1 MNKKGFTLTE
11 LIVVIV
17 IIGLVL
23 LIVIPVSSN
32 IMQNNAEE
40 KGKFYVQTL
49 ENAVNTYCDMYK
61 TNNVTL
67 EELTSEGLF
76 KTDGSNGVS
85 TDLTEATF
93 ETAHGG
99 YDPVYANQDAD
110 RVLPVDIITELL
122 AEGKIGSMHKY
133 YYSTVGNGTAVANA
147 LKYAKEIG
155 EKLVEDHVDA
165 VILTST

>member
-61 TNNVTL
+61 TDNVTL
-67 EELTSEGLF
+67 EELKREGLF
-76 KTDGSNGVS
+76 KTESSNGVS
-85 TDLTEATF
+85 
-93 ETAHGG
+93 
-99 YDPVYANQDAD
+99 AN
-110 RVLPVDIITELL
+110 L
-122 AEGKIGSMHKY
+122 EGKDEFSRENDG
-133 YYSTVGNGTAVANA
+133 TVKFNGQDLIISVIINGTEYSCSKAEC
-147 LKYAKEIG
+147 K
-155 EKLVEDHVDA
+155 
-165 VILTST
+165 

>member
-40 KGKFYVQTL
+40 KGTFYVQTL

-61 TNNVTL
+61 TNNVKFSEL
-67 EELTSEGLF
+67 ETEGLF
-76 KTDGSNGVS
+76 SKNSNRVSSDDLNGASFQISLAGEVQIMKETENTYSSISLNVTINGNSYNCNKT
-85 TDLTEATF
+85 
-93 ETAHGG
+93 
-99 YDPVYANQDAD
+99 
-110 RVLPVDIITELL
+110 
-122 AEGKIGSMHKY
+122 KC
-133 YYSTVGNGTAVANA
+133 
-147 LKYAKEIG
+147 
-155 EKLVEDHVDA
+155 EKND
-165 VILTST
+165 

>member
-32 IMQNNAEE
+32 IMQNNAKE

-61 TNNVTL
+61 TDSVTL
-67 EELTSEGLF
+67 EQLTNEGLF
-76 KTDGSNGVS
+76 KTESSNGVRAKLEN
-85 TDLTEATF
+85 TDKFFRENDGTVKFSSNDLEINDLEITVIINETEYTCDK
-93 ETAHGG
+93 T
-99 YDPVYANQDAD
+99 NC
-110 RVLPVDIITELL
+110 
-122 AEGKIGSMHKY
+122 
-133 YYSTVGNGTAVANA
+133 
-147 LKYAKEIG
+147 
-155 EKLVEDHVDA
+155 EKK
-165 VILTST
+165 

>member
-61 TNNVTL
+61 TNEVTL
-67 EELTSEGLF
+67 KDLTDEGLF
-76 KTDGSNGVS
+76 KTVSSNGVS
-85 TDLTEATF
+85 TSLKEATF
-93 ETAHGG
+93 SRANGIVQLDDEELKI
-99 YDPVYANQDAD
+99 PVT
-110 RVLPVDIITELL
+110 I
-122 AEGKIGSMHKY
+122 
-133 YYSTVGNGTAVANA
+133 NGTEYSCSKTECN
-147 LKYAKEIG
+147 KTKN
-155 EKLVEDHVDA
+155 
-165 VILTST
+165 

>member
-61 TNNVTL
+61 TNEVTL
-67 EELTSEGLF
+67 GELKSEGLF
-76 KTDGSNGVS
+76 KESSNGVRAKLEN
-85 TDLTEATF
+85 TDQFFRENDGTVKFKGQDLKITVKINETEYTCDKTKC
-93 ETAHGG
+93 E
-99 YDPVYANQDAD
+99 
-110 RVLPVDIITELL
+110 E
-122 AEGKIGSMHKY
+122 
-133 YYSTVGNGTAVANA
+133 
-147 LKYAKEIG
+147 
-155 EKLVEDHVDA
+155 
-165 VILTST
+165 

>member
-61 TNNVTL
+61 TNNVML
-67 EELTSEGLF
+67 KDLKSEGLF
-76 KTDGSNGVS
+76 KESTNGVRAKLEN
-85 TDLTEATF
+85 TDKFFREDDGTVKFKGQDLKITVKINETEYTCDK
-93 ETAHGG
+93 TKC
-99 YDPVYANQDAD
+99 
-110 RVLPVDIITELL
+110 I
-122 AEGKIGSMHKY
+122 KS
-133 YYSTVGNGTAVANA
+133 S
-147 LKYAKEIG
+147 
-155 EKLVEDHVDA
+155 
-165 VILTST
+165 

>member
-32 IMQNNAEE
+32 IIQNNAEE

-76 KTDGSNGVS
+76 KTESSNGVS
-85 TDLTEATF
+85 TNL
-93 ETAHGG
+93 GG
-99 YDPVYANQDAD
+99 NVEFSRENDGTVKFNNKELEISVKINGANYICSKTKC
-110 RVLPVDIITELL
+110 V
-122 AEGKIGSMHKY
+122 
-133 YYSTVGNGTAVANA
+133 N
-147 LKYAKEIG
+147 
-155 EKLVEDHVDA
+155 
-165 VILTST
+165 

>member
-67 EELTSEGLF
+67 EELTREGLF
-76 KTDGSNGVS
+76 KTESSNGVS
-85 TDLTEATF
+85 PNLEEKDEFSRENDGTVKFNGQDLEISVKIN
-93 ETAHGG
+93 ETN
-99 YDPVYANQDAD
+99 YICSKTKCVN
-110 RVLPVDIITELL
+110 
-122 AEGKIGSMHKY
+122 
-133 YYSTVGNGTAVANA
+133 
-147 LKYAKEIG
+147 
-155 EKLVEDHVDA
+155 
-165 VILTST
+165 

>member
-61 TNNVTL
+61 TDSVTL
-67 EELTSEGLF
+67 KDLTREGLF
-76 KTDGSNGVS
+76 KTGSSNGVS
-85 TDLTEATF
+85 TSLKEATF
-93 ETAHGG
+93 FRANGIVQLGDKELKIPVTINETK
-99 YDPVYANQDAD
+99 YTCSK
-110 RVLPVDIITELL
+110 TECR
-122 AEGKIGSMHKY
+122 K
-133 YYSTVGNGTAVANA
+133 T
-147 LKYAKEIG
+147 
-155 EKLVEDHVDA
+155 
-165 VILTST
+165 

>member
-40 KGKFYVQTL
+40 KGTFYVQTL

-61 TNNVTL
+61 TNKVTL
-67 EELTSEGLF
+67 KDLTSEGLF
-76 KTDGSNGVS
+76 KTKSSNGVS
-85 TDLTEATF
+85 TNLTDATF
-93 ETAHGG
+93 SRNEDGTVSYINGKLEIT
-99 YDPVYANQDAD
+99 V
-110 RVLPVDIITELL
+110 II
-122 AEGKIGSMHKY
+122 
-133 YYSTVGNGTAVANA
+133 NGTEYTCS
-147 LKYAKEIG
+147 KTKC
-155 EKLVEDHVDA
+155 
-165 VILTST
+165 S

>member
-32 IMQNNAEE
+32 IMQNNVEE

-61 TNNVTL
+61 TDNVTL
-67 EELTSEGLF
+67 EELKREGLF
-76 KTDGSNGVS
+76 KTESSNGVS
-85 TDLTEATF
+85 TKLTDATF
-93 ETAHGG
+93 SREADGTVKFFNG
-99 YDPVYANQDAD
+99 QD
-110 RVLPVDIITELL
+110 LIISV
-122 AEGKIGSMHKY
+122 II
-133 YYSTVGNGTAVANA
+133 NGTEYSCSKAEC
-147 LKYAKEIG
+147 K
-155 EKLVEDHVDA
+155 
-165 VILTST
+165 

>member
-32 IMQNNAEE
+32 IMQNNTEE

-61 TNNVTL
+61 TNNVML
-67 EELTSEGLF
+67 KDLKSEGLF
-76 KTDGSNGVS
+76 KTESSNGVR
-85 TDLTEATF
+85 TNNLQDEANF
-93 ETAHGG
+93 YRE
-99 YDPVYANQDAD
+99 
-110 RVLPVDIITELL
+110 
-122 AEGKIGSMHKY
+122 
-133 YYSTVGNGTAVANA
+133 NGTVKFNNKELEIPVRINGANYICS
-147 LKYAKEIG
+147 KAKCI
-155 EKLVEDHVDA
+155 K
-165 VILTST
+165 SS

>member
-32 IMQNNAEE
+32 IIQNNAEE

-61 TNNVTL
+61 TNEVTL
-67 EELTSEGLF
+67 KDLTDEGLF
-76 KTDGSNGVS
+76 KTVSSNGVS
-85 TDLTEATF
+85 MSLKEATF
-93 ETAHGG
+93 SRANGIVQLDDEEL
-99 YDPVYANQDAD
+99 DDEELKIPVT
-110 RVLPVDIITELL
+110 I
-122 AEGKIGSMHKY
+122 
-133 YYSTVGNGTAVANA
+133 NGTEYSCSKTECN
-147 LKYAKEIG
+147 
-155 EKLVEDHVDA
+155 
-165 VILTST
+165 

>member
-61 TNNVTL
+61 TDNVTL
-67 EELTSEGLF
+67 GELTSEGLF
-76 KTDGSNGVS
+76 KTESSNGVS
-85 TDLTEATF
+85 TNLGGNVEFSRVNGIVQRNDTEKDEEF
-93 ETAHGG
+93 KILVIING
-99 YDPVYANQDAD
+99 ANY
-110 RVLPVDIITELL
+110 ICSKTECS
-122 AEGKIGSMHKY
+122 KS
-133 YYSTVGNGTAVANA
+133 S
-147 LKYAKEIG
+147 
-155 EKLVEDHVDA
+155 
-165 VILTST
+165 

>member
-67 EELTSEGLF
+67 EVLTSEGLF
-76 KTDGSNGVS
+76 KTESSNGVS
-85 TDLTEATF
+85 TKLTDATF
-93 ETAHGG
+93 SRKPDGTVKVDG
-99 YDPVYANQDAD
+99 QD
-110 RVLPVDIITELL
+110 LIISV
-122 AEGKIGSMHKY
+122 II
-133 YYSTVGNGTAVANA
+133 NGTEYTCD
-147 LKYAKEIG
+147 KTKC
-155 EKLVEDHVDA
+155 EKK
-165 VILTST
+165 

>member
-40 KGKFYVQTL
+40 KGTFYVQTL

-61 TNNVTL
+61 TNEVTL
-67 EELTSEGLF
+67 EELKDEGLF
-76 KTDGSNGVS
+76 KTEGSNGVS
-85 TDLTEATF
+85 TELENAGKFSRENDGTVKFKGGDLK
-93 ETAHGG
+93 
-99 YDPVYANQDAD
+99 
-110 RVLPVDIITELL
+110 ITV
-122 AEGKIGSMHKY
+122 KI
-133 YYSTVGNGTAVANA
+133 NGTEYSCSKTECTKTEN
-147 LKYAKEIG
+147 
-155 EKLVEDHVDA
+155 
-165 VILTST
+165 

>member
-67 EELTSEGLF
+67 EELTREGLF
-76 KTDGSNGVS
+76 KTESSNGVS
-85 TDLTEATF
+85 ANLEKKDEFSRETDGTVKFNNKKLEISVKIN
-93 ETAHGG
+93 G
-99 YDPVYANQDAD
+99 ANYICSKTKC
-110 RVLPVDIITELL
+110 V
-122 AEGKIGSMHKY
+122 
-133 YYSTVGNGTAVANA
+133 N
-147 LKYAKEIG
+147 
-155 EKLVEDHVDA
+155 
-165 VILTST
+165 

>member
-61 TNNVTL
+61 TDNVTL
-67 EELTSEGLF
+67 GELTSEGLF
-76 KTDGSNGVS
+76 KTESSNGVS
-85 TDLTEATF
+85 PNLEEKDEFSRENDGTVKFNGQDLEISVKIN
-93 ETAHGG
+93 ETNYTCSKTGCSK
-99 YDPVYANQDAD
+99 VNF
-110 RVLPVDIITELL
+110 
-122 AEGKIGSMHKY
+122 KY
-133 YYSTVGNGTAVANA
+133 
-147 LKYAKEIG
+147 K
-155 EKLVEDHVDA
+155 
-165 VILTST
+165 

>member
-61 TNNVTL
+61 TNNVML
-67 EELTSEGLF
+67 KDLKSEGLF
-76 KTDGSNGVS
+76 KESSNGVRAKLEN
-85 TDLTEATF
+85 TDNFFREDDGTVKFKGQDLKITVKINETEYTCDK
-93 ETAHGG
+93 TKC
-99 YDPVYANQDAD
+99 
-110 RVLPVDIITELL
+110 I
-122 AEGKIGSMHKY
+122 KS
-133 YYSTVGNGTAVANA
+133 S
-147 LKYAKEIG
+147 
-155 EKLVEDHVDA
+155 
-165 VILTST
+165 

>member
-40 KGKFYVQTL
+40 KGTFYVQTL

-61 TNNVTL
+61 TNNVML
-67 EELTSEGLF
+67 KDLKSEGLF
-76 KTDGSNGVS
+76 KTESSNGVR
-85 TDLTEATF
+85 TNNLQDEANF
-93 ETAHGG
+93 YRE
-99 YDPVYANQDAD
+99 
-110 RVLPVDIITELL
+110 
-122 AEGKIGSMHKY
+122 
-133 YYSTVGNGTAVANA
+133 NGTVKFNNKELEIPVRINGANYICS
-147 LKYAKEIG
+147 KAKCI
-155 EKLVEDHVDA
+155 K
-165 VILTST
+165 SS

>member
-76 KTDGSNGVS
+76 KTVSSNGVS
-85 TDLTEATF
+85 TSLKEATF
-93 ETAHGG
+93 SRANGIVQLDDEEL
-99 YDPVYANQDAD
+99 DDEELKIPVT
-110 RVLPVDIITELL
+110 I
-122 AEGKIGSMHKY
+122 
-133 YYSTVGNGTAVANA
+133 NGTEYTCD
-147 LKYAKEIG
+147 KTKC
-155 EKLVEDHVDA
+155 EKK
-165 VILTST
+165 

>member
-61 TNNVTL
+61 TNEVTL
-67 EELTSEGLF
+67 KDLTDEGLF
-76 KTDGSNGVS
+76 KTVSSNGVS

-93 ETAHGG
+93 
-99 YDPVYANQDAD
+99 YRDPDGTVKFNNKE
-110 RVLPVDIITELL
+110 LEIPVTI
-122 AEGKIGSMHKY
+122 
-133 YYSTVGNGTAVANA
+133 NGTEYSCSKTECN
-147 LKYAKEIG
+147 
-155 EKLVEDHVDA
+155 
-165 VILTST
+165 

>member
-67 EELTSEGLF
+67 KELTSEGLF
-76 KTDGSNGVS
+76 KKESSNGVS
-85 TDLTEATF
+85 TNLGGNVEFSRVNGIVQRNDTEKDEEF
-93 ETAHGG
+93 KILVIING
-99 YDPVYANQDAD
+99 ANY
-110 RVLPVDIITELL
+110 ICSKTECS
-122 AEGKIGSMHKY
+122 KS
-133 YYSTVGNGTAVANA
+133 S
-147 LKYAKEIG
+147 
-155 EKLVEDHVDA
+155 
-165 VILTST
+165 

>member
-61 TNNVTL
+61 TNNVML
-67 EELTSEGLF
+67 KDLKSEGLF
-76 KTDGSNGVS
+76 KTESSNGVR
-85 TDLTEATF
+85 TNNLQDEANF
-93 ETAHGG
+93 YRE
-99 YDPVYANQDAD
+99 
-110 RVLPVDIITELL
+110 
-122 AEGKIGSMHKY
+122 
-133 YYSTVGNGTAVANA
+133 NGTVKFNNKELEIPVRINGANYICS
-147 LKYAKEIG
+147 KAKCKCI
-155 EKLVEDHVDA
+155 K
-165 VILTST
+165 SS

>member
-49 ENAVNTYCDMYK
+49 ENAVNNYCDMYK
-61 TNNVTL
+61 TINL
-67 EELTSEGLF
+67 MLKDLKSEGLF
-76 KTDGSNGVS
+76 KTESSNGVR
-85 TDLTEATF
+85 TNNLQDEANF
-93 ETAHGG
+93 YRE
-99 YDPVYANQDAD
+99 
-110 RVLPVDIITELL
+110 
-122 AEGKIGSMHKY
+122 
-133 YYSTVGNGTAVANA
+133 NGTVKFNNKELEIPVRINGANYICS
-147 LKYAKEIG
+147 KAKCI
-155 EKLVEDHVDA
+155 K
-165 VILTST
+165 SS

>member
-61 TNNVTL
+61 TNNVEFSEL
-67 EELTSEGLF
+67 ETEGLF
-76 KTDGSNGVS
+76 SKNSNRVS
-85 TDLTEATF
+85 SDDLTDASFRISSAGEVQIKKAT
-93 ETAHGG
+93 ETT
-99 YDPVYANQDAD
+99 YSS
-110 RVLPVDIITELL
+110 ILL
-122 AEGKIGSMHKY
+122 DVTI
-133 YYSTVGNGTAVANA
+133 NGTEYTCD
-147 LKYAKEIG
+147 KTKC
-155 EKLVEDHVDA
+155 EKK
-165 VILTST
+165 

>member
-61 TNNVTL
+61 TDNVTL
-67 EELTSEGLF
+67 KELTSEGLF

-85 TDLTEATF
+85 TKLTDATF
-93 ETAHGG
+93 SRNE
-99 YDPVYANQDAD
+99 
-110 RVLPVDIITELL
+110 
-122 AEGKIGSMHKY
+122 
-133 YYSTVGNGTAVANA
+133 NGTVLYQNA
-147 LKYAKEIG
+147 ILKIPVTINGTEYSCSKAECK
-155 EKLVEDHVDA
+155 
-165 VILTST
+165 

>member
-61 TNNVTL
+61 TDVVTFGQ
-67 EELTSEGLF
+67 LTSEGLF
-76 KTDGSNGVS
+76 KTESSNGVS
-85 TDLTEATF
+85 ANLENTAKFYRENDGTVKFFNGQDLKI
-93 ETAHGG
+93 
-99 YDPVYANQDAD
+99 PVT
-110 RVLPVDIITELL
+110 I
-122 AEGKIGSMHKY
+122 
-133 YYSTVGNGTAVANA
+133 NGTEYSCSKTKCN
-147 LKYAKEIG
+147 KTKN
-155 EKLVEDHVDA
+155 
-165 VILTST
+165 

>member
-61 TNNVTL
+61 TNNVEFSEL
-67 EELTSEGLF
+67 ETEGLF
-76 KTDGSNGVS
+76 SKNSNRVS
-85 TDLTEATF
+85 SDDLTDASFQISSAGEVQIKKAT
-93 ETAHGG
+93 ETT
-99 YDPVYANQDAD
+99 YSS
-110 RVLPVDIITELL
+110 ILL
-122 AEGKIGSMHKY
+122 NVTI
-133 YYSTVGNGTAVANA
+133 NGTEYSCS
-147 LKYAKEIG
+147 KTECSK
-155 EKLVEDHVDA
+155 
-165 VILTST
+165 SS

>member
-61 TNNVTL
+61 TDVVTL

-76 KTDGSNGVS
+76 KTESSNGVS
-85 TDLTEATF
+85 ANLEEKDEFSRENDGTVKFFNGQDL
-93 ETAHGG
+93 
-99 YDPVYANQDAD
+99 
-110 RVLPVDIITELL
+110 IISV
-122 AEGKIGSMHKY
+122 II
-133 YYSTVGNGTAVANA
+133 NGTEYSCSKAEC
-147 LKYAKEIG
+147 K
-155 EKLVEDHVDA
+155 
-165 VILTST
+165 

>member
-40 KGKFYVQTL
+40 KGTFYVQTL

-61 TNNVTL
+61 TNNVKFSEL
-67 EELTSEGLF
+67 ETEGLF
-76 KTDGSNGVS
+76 SKTSNRVS
-85 TDLTEATF
+85 SDDLT
-93 ETAHGG
+93 
-99 YDPVYANQDAD
+99 DASFQISSAGEVQI
-110 RVLPVDIITELL
+110 RKRTESTYSSILL
-122 AEGKIGSMHKY
+122 NVTI
-133 YYSTVGNGTAVANA
+133 NGTEYTCS
-147 LKYAKEIG
+147 KTEC
-155 EKLVEDHVDA
+155 
-165 VILTST
+165 S

>member
-32 IMQNNAEE
+32 IMQNNAEK
-40 KGKFYVQTL
+40 KGTFYVQTL

-67 EELTSEGLF
+67 KELTSEGLF
-76 KTDGSNGVS
+76 KTESSNGVS
-85 TDLTEATF
+85 
-93 ETAHGG
+93 
-99 YDPVYANQDAD
+99 AN
-110 RVLPVDIITELL
+110 L
-122 AEGKIGSMHKY
+122 EGKDEFSRENDG
-133 YYSTVGNGTAVANA
+133 TVKFNGQDLIISVKINETNYTCR
-147 LKYAKEIG
+147 KTGCSK
-155 EKLVEDHVDA
+155 
-165 VILTST
+165 SS

>member
-61 TNNVTL
+61 TNNVML
-67 EELTSEGLF
+67 KDLKSEGLF
-76 KTDGSNGVS
+76 KTESSNGVR
-85 TDLTEATF
+85 TNNLQDEANF
-93 ETAHGG
+93 YRE
-99 YDPVYANQDAD
+99 
-110 RVLPVDIITELL
+110 
-122 AEGKIGSMHKY
+122 
-133 YYSTVGNGTAVANA
+133 NGTVKVNNKEVEFPVRINGANYICS
-147 LKYAKEIG
+147 KAKCI
-155 EKLVEDHVDA
+155 K
-165 VILTST
+165 SS